1 MKKAFVLFTLFAAIS
16 AMAETA
22 VLSAAYGVTTF
33 TADGV
38 TGYNTSGGAVTG
50 AFDEYSFQGSGE
62 SPYGITVEGGTH
74 KIALTDVQIVSS
86 NSFTFDINGGNVTLE
101 LNGSNAFVSGASCG
115 ILVDPEAKLTITG
128 V

>member
-1 MKKAFVLFTLFAAIS
+1 MKKALVLIAMFAAMG

-22 VLSAAYGVTTF
+22 VLSTAYGVTTF

-62 SPYGITVEGGTH
+62 SPYGITVSGGRH
-74 KIALTDVQIVSS
+74 KIALTDVHIVSS
-86 NSFTFDINGGNVTLE
+86 NIRQLLKTHTIIVRTSRIGRFKKI
-101 LNGSNAFVSGASCG
+101 SIRSGF
-115 ILVDPEAKLTITG
+115 
-128 V
+128 